1 MSVSHFD
8 CRAMVGGRRRG
19 RIVDA
24 EENSDEKPRKKQ
36 QQKATT
42 AAAARSSGEV
52 GLGVMDPG
60 PGDALVS
67 LTASSD
73 RRPPNRINKQAL
85 ASRYA
90 RQLSQRPAL
99 K

>member
-1 MSVSHFD
+1 
-8 CRAMVGGRRRG
+8 MVGGRRRG

-24 EENSDEKPRKKQ
+24 EENSDEKPRKKQQQ

>member
-1 MSVSHFD
+1 
-8 CRAMVGGRRRG
+8 MVGGRRRG

-24 EENSDEKPRKKQ
+24 EENNDEKPRKKQ
-36 QQKATT
+36 QQNPTT
-42 AAAARSSGEV
+42 AAGVRSSGEV
-52 GLGVMDPG
+52 GMGAMDPG

-73 RRPPNRINKQAL
+73 RRAPNRINKQAL

-90 RQLSQRPAL
+90 RQLSRRPAL

>member
-1 MSVSHFD
+1 
-8 CRAMVGGRRRG
+8 MVGGRRRG
-19 RIVDA
+19 RLVDV
-24 EENSDEKPRKKQ
+24 EEESDGKPGRK
-36 QQKATT
+36 QQKAT
-42 AAAARSSGEV
+42 AGAKPSSSDGQV

-73 RRPPNRINKQAL
+73 RRPPNRINKKAL

-90 RQLSQRPAL
+90 
-99 K
+99 

>member
-1 MSVSHFD
+1 
-8 CRAMVGGRRRG
+8 MVGGGRRRG
-19 RIVDA
+19 RLVDA
-24 EENSDEKPRKKQ
+24 EETSDEKPSK
-36 QQKATT
+36 QKAT
-42 AAAARSSGEV
+42 ASSAVKQSGQV

-90 RQLSQRPAL
+90 CLFSLESSTLSINVL
-99 K
+99 SWMF

>member
-1 MSVSHFD
+1 
-8 CRAMVGGRRRG
+8 MVGGGRRRG
-19 RIVDA
+19 RLGDA
-24 EENSDEKPRKKQ
+24 EETSVEKPSK
-36 QQKATT
+36 KAT
-42 AAAARSSGEV
+42 ASVARPSGQV

-90 RQLSQRPAL
+90 CFFNESPILSI
-99 K
+99 

>member
-1 MSVSHFD
+1 
-8 CRAMVGGRRRG
+8 MVGGRRRG
-19 RIVDA
+19 RLIDA
-24 EENSDEKPRKKQ
+24 VEGDEK
-36 QQKATT
+36 QQKIAS
-42 AAAARSSGEV
+42 APGKPSSSSGSGEVV

-73 RRPPNRINKQAL
+73 RRPPHRINKQAL

-90 RQLSQRPAL
+90 SVD
-99 K
+99 

>member
-1 MSVSHFD
+1 
-8 CRAMVGGRRRG
+8 MVGGRRRG